1 MMKRIL
7 CVVMVALVVVSFGL
21 AQMAPEKV
29 DTIMINKIKEEGF
42 KKSQVMDFM
51 STFSDVHGPRLAGSP
66 DYKEAAAWVSQ
77 KLTSWGLQN
86 VHFEKSG
93 PVAKGWA
100 LKRFYM
106 TAIQPKGFPITA
118 FPKAWTPGIKGSMT
132 ADVVFLNAKNEAELE
147 SYKGKLK
154 GKIVLI
160 SGVRDLAAHFEAEG
174 RRLTDAELLRMA
186 NAGLPEAGGGRR
198 GQFGQFGQMTPAAR
212 DSMMRAM
219 IKQTQPD
226 ADEATIARIIA
237 QRTEP
242 QTMAMKLQFCQKE
255 GALVAVDA
263 GRGDGGTIFIASA
276 TVPQPQAQPQGQGAT
291 PAVRVNAYDANAP
304 QIVPQVSVAGEQYN
318 RLARMIEDGQKVKV
332 EMALDVAWT
341 PADSSFNII
350 AEIPGTDLK
359 DQVVMLGGHFDSWH
373 GGTGATDDGTG
384 VGAAVEAMRILQTLG
399 IKPRRTIRVALWAA
413 EEEGLIG
420 SRSYVA
426 QHFGERVGGGGGM
439 GGMMGGGGG
448 ELKLKPEH
456 EKLSVYFNHDNG
468 SGKFRGI
475 YLQGNEAARPI
486 FRAWLAPFASMGAT
500 TITLQNTGGTD
511 HLSFDGVGLPGFQF
525 IQDPLEYETRTHHST
540 ADVYERIQAD
550 DMKQAATIMAAFVY
564 NAAMRDEMF
573 PRKPAAA
580 PRPARTGSN

>member
-1 MMKRIL
+1 MMKRVL
-7 CVVMVALVVVSFGL
+7 CVVVLVLVVASFGV

-29 DTIMINKIKEEGF
+29 DTIMINKIKEEGL
-42 KKSQVMDFM
+42 KKSQVMDIL
-51 STFSDVHGPRLAGSP
+51 SVLSDVYGPRLAGSP
-66 DYKEAAAWVSQ
+66 DYKEAGAWVSQ
-77 KLTSWGLQN
+77 KLASWGLQN
-86 VHFEKSG
+86 IHMEKSG
-93 PVAKGWA
+93 PVAKGWT

-106 TAIQPKGFPITA
+106 TALQPKGFPITA
-118 FPKAWTPGIKGSMT
+118 YPKAWTPGIKGSVT
-132 ADVVFLNAKNEAELE
+132 GDVVFLNVKNEAELE

-160 SGVRDLAAHFEAEG
+160 SPVREVPAHFEAEG
-174 RRLTDAELLRMA
+174 HRLTDAELLKMA

-198 GQFGQFGQMTPAAR
+198 GQFGQMTPAAR

-219 IKQTQPD
+219 IKQSQPD
-226 ADEATIARIIA
+226 ADEATITRIIA
-237 QRTEP
+237 ERTEA
-242 QTMAMKLQFCQKE
+242 QTIGPKKLEFCQKE
-255 GALVAVDA
+255 GALVVLDA
-263 GRGDGGTIFIASA
+263 GRGDGGTIFVASA
-276 TVPQPQAQPQGQGAT
+276 TVPQPAGT
-291 PAVRVNAYDANAP
+291 PFNERVSAYDAKAP
-304 QIVPQVSVAGEQYN
+304 QIVPQVTVAVEQYN
-318 RLARMIEDGQKVKV
+318 RLARMIENGQKVKV

-341 PADSSFNII
+341 PADSSFNVI

-359 DQVVMLGGHFDSWH
+359 DQVVMVGGHLDSWQ
-373 GGTGATDDGTG
+373 GGTGASDDGTG
-384 VGAAVEAMRILQTLG
+384 VAASMEAVRILQALG
-399 IKPRRTIRVALWAA
+399 VKPRRTIRIGLWAA

-426 QHFGERVGGGGGM
+426 QHFGERTGGGGGM
-439 GGMMGGGGG
+439 AAMMGGGGG

-475 YLQGNEAARPI
+475 YLQGNEAARTI
-486 FRAWLAPFASMGAT
+486 FRAWFAPFASLGAT

-525 IQDPLEYETRTHHST
+525 IQDPLEYDTRVHHST
-540 ADVYERIQAD
+540 ADVFERVQGD
-550 DMKQAATIMAAFVY
+550 DMKQASTIMAAFLY

-580 PRPARTGSN
+580 PRPARTGGN

>member
-1 MMKRIL
+1 MVKRIQ
-7 CVVMVALVVVSFGL
+7 CVVVLAFVVVSFGL

-29 DTIMINKIKEEGF
+29 DTIMINKIKEEGL
-42 KKSQVMDFM
+42 KKSQVMDIL
-51 STFSDVHGPRLAGSP
+51 SVLSDVYGPRLAGSP
-66 DYKEAAAWVSQ
+66 DYKDAGTWTSQ
-77 KLTSWGLQN
+77 KLSSWGLQN

-93 PVAKGWA
+93 PVAKGWT

-106 TAIQPKGFPITA
+106 TALQPKGFPITA
-118 FPKAWTPGIKGSMT
+118 YPKAWSPGIKGSVT

-160 SGVRDLAAHFEAEG
+160 SSVRDVAAHFEAEG
-174 RRLTDAELLRMA
+174 HRLTDAELLRMA

-198 GQFGQFGQMTPAAR
+198 GQFGQFAQMTPAAR

-219 IKQTQPD
+219 IKQAQPD
-226 ADEATIARIIA
+226 ADDATIARIIA
-237 QRTEP
+237 QRMEP
-242 QTMAMKLQFCQKE
+242 QTMAMKLEFCQKE
-255 GALVAVDA
+255 GALVAVDG
-263 GRGDGGTIFIASA
+263 GRGDGGTIFVASA
-276 TVPQPQAQPQGQGAT
+276 TVPQPAGT
-291 PAVRVNAYDANAP
+291 PFNERVNAYDAKAP
-304 QIVPQVSVAGEQYN
+304 QIVPQVSVAAEQYN

-341 PADSSFNII
+341 PADSSFNVI
-350 AEIPGTDLK
+350 AEIPGSDLK
-359 DQVVMLGGHFDSWH
+359 DQIVMVGGHLDSWQ
-373 GGTGATDDGTG
+373 GGTGASDDGTG
-384 VGAAVEAMRILQTLG
+384 VAASMEAVRILQALG
-399 IKPRRTIRVALWAA
+399 VKPRRTIRIGLWAA

-439 GGMMGGGGG
+439 AAMMGGGGG

-456 EKLSVYFNHDNG
+456 ETFSVYFNHDNG

-475 YLQGNEAARPI
+475 YLQGNEAARTI
-486 FRAWLAPFASMGAT
+486 FRAWFAPFASLGAT

-525 IQDPLEYETRTHHST
+525 IQDPLEYDTRVHHST
-540 ADVYERIQAD
+540 ADVFERVQGD
-550 DMKQAATIMAAFVY
+550 DMKQASTIMAAFLY

>member
-1 MMKRIL
+1 MMKRVL
-7 CVVMVALVVVSFGL
+7 CVVVLAVMVVSFGV

-29 DTIMINKIKEEGF
+29 DTIMINKIKDEGL
-42 KKSQVMDFM
+42 KKSQVMDIL
-51 STFSDVHGPRLAGSP
+51 SVLSDVYGPRLAGSP
-66 DYKEAAAWVSQ
+66 DYKDAATWASQ
-77 KLTSWGLQN
+77 KLASWGMQN

-118 FPKAWTPGIKGSMT
+118 FPKAWTPGIKGSVT

-147 SYKGKLK
+147 GYKGKLK

-160 SGVRDLAAHFEAEG
+160 SAVRDIAAHFEAEG
-174 RRLTDAELLRMA
+174 RRLTDAELLKMA

-198 GQFGQFGQMTPAAR
+198 GQFGQMTPATR

-219 IKQTQPD
+219 VKQSMPD
-226 ADEATIARIIA
+226 ADEATIAKVVA
-237 QRTEP
+237 ERTEA
-242 QTMAMKLQFCQKE
+242 QTIGPKKLEFCQKE
-255 GALVAVDA
+255 GALVVLDA
-263 GRGDGGTIFIASA
+263 GRGDGGTLFVASA
-276 TVPQPQAQPQGQGAT
+276 TVPQPAGT
-291 PAVRVNAYDANAP
+291 PFNERISAYDAKAP
-304 QIVPQVSVAGEQYN
+304 QIVPQVTVAAEQYN

-341 PADSSFNII
+341 PADSSFNVI

-359 DQVVMLGGHFDSWH
+359 DQVVMLGGHLDSWH

-384 VGAAVEAMRILQTLG
+384 VAATMEAVRILQSLG
-399 IKPRRTIRVALWAA
+399 IKPRRTIRVGLWAA

-420 SRSYVA
+420 SSSYVG

-439 GGMMGGGGG
+439 AAMMGGGGG
-448 ELKLKPEH
+448 ELRLKPEH
-456 EKLSVYFNHDNG
+456 EKFSVYFNHDNG

-475 YLQGNEAARPI
+475 YLQGNEATRPI
-486 FRAWLAPFASMGAT
+486 FRAWLAPFASLGAT

-511 HLSFDGVGLPGFQF
+511 HQSFDRVGLPGFQF

-540 ADVYERIQAD
+540 ADVLERVQAD
-550 DMKQAATIMAAFVY
+550 DMKQAATIMAAFAY

-580 PRPARTGSN
+580 PRPARTGNN

>member
-7 CVVMVALVVVSFGL
+7 RIAVLMVVVASVGL
-21 AQMAPEKV
+21 AQMAAEKV
-29 DTIMINKIKEEGF
+29 DTIMINKIKDEGM
-42 KKSQVMDFM
+42 KKSQVMDFL
-51 STFSDVHGPRLAGSP
+51 STFSNVHGPRLAGSP
-66 DYKEAAAWVSQ
+66 DYKEAATWVTQ
-77 KLTSWGLQN
+77 KLESWGLQN
-86 VHFEKSG
+86 VHLEKSG

-100 LKRFYM
+100 LKRFYL

-118 FPKAWTPGIKGSMT
+118 FPKAWSPGIKGSVT
-132 ADVVFLNAKNEAELE
+132 ADVVFLNAKNDAELE
-147 SYKGKLK
+147 SFKGKLK
-154 GKIVLI
+154 GKFVLV
-160 SGVRDLAAHFEAEG
+160 SPVRDVAAHFEAEG
-174 RRLTDAELLRMA
+174 HRLSDADLLKLA

-198 GQFGQFGQMTPAAR
+198 GGFGQMTPAAR

-219 IKQTQPD
+219 MKQRNPE
-226 ADEATIARIIA
+226 ADDATITRMVAEQVDA
-237 QRTEP
+237 QTIGP
-242 QTMAMKLQFCQKE
+242 KKLEFCQKE
-255 GALVAVDA
+255 GALVVLDA
-263 GRGDGGTIFIASA
+263 GRGDGGTIFVASA
-276 TVPQPQAQPQGQGAT
+276 TVPQPAGT
-291 PAVRVNAYDANAP
+291 PFNERINAYDAKAP
-304 QIVPQVSVAGEQYN
+304 QIVPQVTVAAEQYN
-318 RLARMIEDGQKVKV
+318 RLAGMIADGQKVKL
-332 EMALDVAWT
+332 EMAFDVAWT
-341 PADSSFNII
+341 PADSSFNIV

-373 GGTGATDDGTG
+373 AGTGATDDGTG
-384 VGAAVEAMRILQTLG
+384 VAASVEAVRILQALG
-399 IKPRRTIRVALWAA
+399 IKPRRTVRVALWAA

-426 QHFGERVGGGGGM
+426 QHFGERVGAGGGM
-439 GGMMGGGGG
+439 AALMGGGGG

-525 IQDPLEYETRTHHST
+525 IQDPLEYETRTHHSN
-540 ADVYERIQAD
+540 ADVFERVQAD

-564 NAAMRDEMF
+564 NAAMRDDMF
-573 PRKPAAA
+573 PRKPAPA

>member
-1 MMKRIL
+1 MMKRKL
-7 CVVMVALVVVSFGL
+7 CVVVLMLVVVSFGL

-29 DTIMINKIKEEGF
+29 DTIMINKIKEEGL
-42 KKSQVMDFM
+42 KKSQVMDILGVL
-51 STFSDVHGPRLAGSP
+51 SDVYGPRLAASP
-66 DYKEAAAWVSQ
+66 DYKEAATWASQ
-77 KLTSWGLQN
+77 KLSSWGLQN
-86 VHFEKSG
+86 IHFEKSA

-106 TAIQPKGFPITA
+106 TALQPKAFPITA
-118 FPKAWTPGIKGSMT
+118 FPKAWTPGIKGSVT
-132 ADVVFLNAKNEAELE
+132 ADVVFLNAKNEAEMQ

-160 SGVRDLAAHFEAEG
+160 SSIRDVPAHFEAEG
-174 RRLTDAELLRMA
+174 RRLTDVELLKLA

-198 GQFGQFGQMTPAAR
+198 GQFGQFAQMSPAAR
-212 DSMMRAM
+212 DSAMRAM
-219 IKQTQPD
+219 IKQNMPD

-237 QRTEP
+237 QRMEP
-242 QTMAMKLQFCQKE
+242 QMMGMKLEFCKNE
-255 GALVAVDA
+255 GALVALDA
-263 GRGDGGTIFIASA
+263 GRGDGGTIFVASA
-276 TVPQPQAQPQGQGAT
+276 TVPQPAGTPFGQ
-291 PAVRVNAYDANAP
+291 RVSAYDAKAP
-304 QIVPQVSVAGEQYN
+304 QIIPQVTVAAEQYN
-318 RLARMIEDGQKVKV
+318 RLARMVEDGQKVKV

-341 PADSSFNII
+341 PADSTFNII

-359 DQVVMLGGHFDSWH
+359 DQIVMLGGHFDSWH

-384 VGAAVEAMRILQTLG
+384 VAAAMEAVRILESLG
-399 IKPRRTIRVALWAA
+399 VKPRRTVRVALWAA

-420 SRSYVA
+420 SRTYVA

-439 GGMMGGGGG
+439 AAMMGGGGG

-475 YLQGNEAARPI
+475 YLQGNEAARSI
-486 FRAWLAPFASMGAT
+486 FRTWLAPFASMGAT
-500 TITLQNTGGTD
+500 TISLQNTGGTD

-525 IQDPLEYETRTHHST
+525 IQDPLEYDTRTHHST
-540 ADVYERIQAD
+540 ADVFERVQAD

-573 PRKPAAA
+573 PRKPAPA
-580 PRPARTGSN
+580 PRPAPTGSN

>member
-1 MMKRIL
+1 MKRIL
-7 CVVMVALVVVSFGL
+7 CVAVLALVVVSFGL
-21 AQMAPEKV
+21 AQMTPEKV
-29 DTIMINKIKEEGF
+29 DTIMINKSKDEGL
-42 KKSQVMDFM
+42 KKSQVMDIL
-51 STFSDVHGPRLAGSP
+51 SVLSDVYGPRLAGSP
-66 DYKEAAAWVSQ
+66 DYNEAAAWASQ
-77 KLTSWGLQN
+77 KLSSWGLQN
-86 VHFEKSG
+86 VHFEKSA

-106 TAIQPKGFPITA
+106 TALQPKGFPITA
-118 FPKAWTPGIKGSMT
+118 FPKAWTPGIKGSVT
-132 ADVVFLNAKNEAELE
+132 ADVVFLNVKNEAELE

-160 SGVRDLAAHFEAEG
+160 SPLRDVPAHFEAEG
-174 RRLTDAELLRMA
+174 RRLTDAELLKLA
-186 NAGLPEAGGGRR
+186 NAGQPEAGGGRR
-198 GQFGQFGQMTPAAR
+198 AQFGQMTPAAR

-219 IKQTQPD
+219 IKQNMPD
-226 ADEATIARIIA
+226 ADEATITKIIA
-237 QRTEP
+237 ERTEA
-242 QTMAMKLQFCQKE
+242 QTIGPKKLEFCQKE
-255 GALVAVDA
+255 GALVVLDA
-263 GRGDGGTIFIASA
+263 GRGDGGTIFVASA
-276 TVPQPQAQPQGQGAT
+276 TAPQPPGT
-291 PAVRVNAYDANAP
+291 PFNERINVYEAKAP
-304 QIVPQVSVAGEQYN
+304 QIVPQVTVAAEQYN
-318 RLARMIEDGQKVKV
+318 RMARMIQNGQKVRV

-341 PADSSFNII
+341 PADSTFNII

-384 VGAAVEAMRILQTLG
+384 VAAAMEAVRILQALD
-399 IKPRRTIRVALWAA
+399 IKPRRTIRVGFWAA

-420 SRSYVA
+420 SRTYVA
-426 QHFGERVGGGGGM
+426 QHFGQRVGGGGGM
-439 GGMMGGGGG
+439 AAMMGGGGG

-456 EKLSVYFNHDNG
+456 EKFSVYFNHDNG

-525 IQDPLEYETRTHHST
+525 IQDPLEYNTRTHHST
-540 ADVYERIQAD
+540 ADVFDRVQAD
-550 DMKQAATIMAAFVY
+550 DMKQAATIMAAFAY

-573 PRKPAAA
+573 PRKPAPAL
-580 PRPARTGSN
+580 RPPHTGSN

>member
-1 MMKRIL
+1 MMKRVL
-7 CVVMVALVVVSFGL
+7 FVVVIAVMISSIGY
-21 AQMAPEKV
+21 AQMAAEKI
-29 DTIMINKIKEEGF
+29 DTIMINKIKDEGL
-42 KKSQVMDFM
+42 KNSKVMEFM

-66 DYKEAAAWVSQ
+66 DYKEAAMWVSQ
-77 KLTSWGLQN
+77 KLASYGLQN
-86 VHFEKSG
+86 VHFEKAG
-93 PVAKGWA
+93 PFAKGWA

-106 TAIQPKGFPITA
+106 TALQPKAFPLNA
-118 FPKAWTPGIKGSMT
+118 YPKAWSPGIKGSVT
-132 ADVVFLNAKNEAELE
+132 ADVVLLSAKNESELQE
-147 SYKGKLK
+147 YKGKLK
-154 GKIVLI
+154 GKIVLVSSI
-160 SGVRDLAAHFEAEG
+160 REVNAHFEAEG
-174 RRLTDAELLRMA
+174 HRLTDAELLKMA

-198 GQFGQFGQMTPAAR
+198 GQFGQFNQMTPAQR
-212 DSMMRAM
+212 DSMMRVM
-219 IKQTQPD
+219 IKQQQPD
-226 ADEATIARIIA
+226 ADEATITRIIA
-237 QRTEP
+237 QRMEP
-242 QTMAMKLQFCQKE
+242 QMLGMKLEFCQKE
-255 GALVAVDA
+255 GALVAVD
-263 GRGDGGTIFIASA
+263 GSRGDGGNIFIQSA
-276 TVPQPQAQPQGQGAT
+276 TVPQPQGAAPGT
-291 PAVRVNAYDANAP
+291 RVNAYDASAP
-304 QIVPQVSVAGEQYN
+304 QIIPQVSMAAEQYN
-318 RLARMIEDGQKVKV
+318 RLARMIQDGEKVKV
-332 EMALDVAWT
+332 EIALDVTWA

-384 VGAAVEAMRILQTLG
+384 VGAAVEAMRILQSLG
-399 IKPRRTIRVALWAA
+399 VKPRRTIRVALWAA

-426 QHFGERVGGGGGM
+426 QHFGEREGGGGM

-448 ELKLKPEH
+448 ALKLKPEH
-456 EKLSVYFNHDNG
+456 DKLSVYFNDDNG

-486 FRAWLAPFASMGAT
+486 FRTWLAPFASMGAT

-540 ADVYERIQAD
+540 QDVYERIQAD
-550 DMKQAATIMAAFVY
+550 DMKQAATIMAAFAY

-580 PRPARTGSN
+580 PAPARTRSN